1 MLLALAKNL
10 SFRCR
15 DRIKINAVAK
25 RWQMFKLAMILIF
38 KLHYKIINTIFH
50 VLKQFLLFT
59 IFPEFIFWNCLK
71 HLKRFCCEFEHTLF

>member
-50 VLKQFLLFT
+50 LLKQFILFT

-71 HLKRFCCEFEHTLF
+71 HLNRFCCEFEHTLF